1 MSKYGTTPEQ
11 YKEIF
16 AKKAKEQITLLQEL
30 ERICHDA
37 GVELKNFT
45 DRFIWNF
52 FQDIIYDTDDEARIF
67 QKKTDP
73 EGYKESEG
81 YLADV
86 LSPTKEDIMNEVK
99 SLRELFEFKF
109 GKIYHPDDQS

>member
-16 AKKAKEQITLLQEL
+16 AKKAKEQIALLQEL

-37 GVELKNFT
+37 GVDLKDFT

-52 FQDIIYDTDDEARIF
+52 FQDIIYDTDDEARIT
-67 QKKTDP
+67 QKKNDP

-81 YLADV
+81 YLGDV
-86 LSPTKEDIMNEVK
+86 LGPTKQELMDEIK

-109 GKIYHPDDQS
+109 GKMWHPEDQA